1 MKQTKGVMQLESFRR
16 ETAFRLLF
24 HTEGQRKIIEKVIT
38 MQNLSKSE
46 NEIYSRRIKPKINA
60 IIDFYQTALVVR
72 SKV

>member
-1 MKQTKGVMQLESFRR
+1 MKQAKTIIKLDSFRR
-16 ETAFRLLF
+16 EKAFRILF
-24 HTEGQRKIIEKVIT
+24 STDRQRAIIEKVIN

-46 NEIYSRRIKPKINA
+46 NETYSRRIKPRINA